1 MPKVKVGIV
10 GVAGYGGGQ
19 LASLLH
25 GHPDVELVYIASNSA
40 SGLPIGDVFP
50 GFLGRSNLIC
60 QEFNMAKMLD
70 TVDIVFAAQAGGW
83 AIENASQ
90 ILDAG
95 KLLID
100 ISADFRLRNPDSYR
114 KWYKEE
120 PASAELQSKA
130 VYGMPELFREQVKD
144 AKLIANPGCYPT
156 SAILALAPAIKH
168 KLVDENAI
176 VINSMSGVSGAGRSK
191 QTLMYHFPELN
202 ENAQA
207 YGIAGKH
214 RHTPEIEQALSDV
227 AGHEIIVSFTPHLI
241 PITRGILTTVV
252 VPLLDDVKFESVQ
265 EVYNETYQ
273 NEPFVHMRDSKSL
286 PTTKQTLGSNNLLIS
301 LANDERTNRL
311 TIVSAED
318 NLVKGMAGQAIQN
331 MNIMLRL
338 DEAAGLNLPGQ
349 WP

>member
-1 MPKVKVGIV
+1 M
-10 GVAGYGGGQ
+10 
-19 LASLLH
+19 
-25 GHPDVELVYIASNSA
+25 
-40 SGLPIGDVFP
+40 
-50 GFLGRSNLIC
+50 LGRSELVC
-60 QEFNMAKMLD
+60 EEFNMAKMLD

-90 ILDAG
+90 ILDSG
-95 KLLID
+95 TKLID

-114 KWYKEE
+114 AWYKEE
-120 PASAELQSKA
+120 PAGAQLQSKA
-130 VYGMPELFREQVKD
+130 VYGMPELFRDKIKD

-168 KLVDENAI
+168 KLIDESAI
-176 VINSMSGVSGAGRSK
+176 IVNSMSGVSGAGRSK

-227 AGHEIIVSFTPHLI
+227 AGHPITISFTPHLI

-252 VPLLDDVKFESVQ
+252 VPLAEGVTLVRVHDAYCAAYDS
-265 EVYNETYQ
+265 
-273 NEPFVHMRDSKSL
+273 EPFVYMRDAKSL

-301 LANDERTNRL
+301 LALDERTNRL
-311 TIVSAED
+311 SIISCED

-331 MNIMLRL
+331 MNIMLQL